1 MAAPLRLP
9 NLAPGSLKE
18 AGGRHLLRIPADFV
32 TCTTAALEQFHAQN
46 PGVALQVDVARRPFS
61 FRGGSGRRE
70 PAPDPRAA
78 TWLEGLKNYY
88 PGYYE
93 DGECCTLKRL
103 GRNAKIE
110 FDFETEFNWHPVDSQ
125 RMLLWAMTQG
135 RGEDFAEAMAKRH
148 FRAAQVGGG
157 RTVDPGGGGGGWP
170 GCRRGCCPA
179 ALTQTAD
186 EAWTMR
192 AHSGATHPQEEDDEI
207 KPHTIN
213 GSADPS
219 RFLDVFEAIA
229 REAGAP
235 LS

>member
-1 MAAPLRLP
+1 
-9 NLAPGSLKE
+9 
-18 AGGRHLLRIPADFV
+18 
-32 TCTTAALEQFHAQN
+32 
-46 PGVALQVDVARRPFS
+46 VALQVDVARRPFS

-148 FRAAQVGGG
+148 FEQRKSAVGGQWIQEAAEE
-157 RTVDPGGGGGGWP
+157 V
-170 GCRRGCCPA
+170 RGC
-179 ALTQTAD
+179 
-186 EAWTMR
+186 
-192 AHSGATHPQEEDDEI
+192 
-207 KPHTIN
+207 
-213 GSADPS
+213 SA
-219 RFLDVFEAIA
+219 R
-229 REAGAP
+229 RAP
-235 LS
+235 LPLSRLQPSQRERERERERYITIINELAWLKGITRPVGPTLEP